1 MSVGKIRAIVKR
13 PDERYGHVTN
23 ISPTLQNLQ
32 KTVGGYIET
41 FTLMDG
47 VVIICDE
54 EGRIK
59 GQPFNCRIPADSI
72 FSTSFVG
79 DIAVLG
85 VDGDDFT
92 DCPLDFKV
100 WKRLIGGAP

>member
-32 KTVGGYIET
+32 KTVDGYIET

-59 GQPFNCRIPADSI
+59 GKPFNCRIPADSI

-100 WKRLIGGAP
+100 WKRLIGGAS